1 MTLANPLRESL
12 SAGQFCYVVE
22 LVASRLTREARLLE
36 VASKLAQV
44 PGVVAGSITSYAG
57 GALGH
62 DPVRV
67 GTAAK
72 ARGLTP
78 NIHLTCVGR
87 ERTAAWKTLE
97 DLHALGIENVLALT
111 GDYPKT
117 AGVQP
122 PESLFDLDSVQL
134 VRLISEARQRG
145 MNFWISAA
153 VSPFK
158 YTEADCAYQYLKLEK
173 KIVAGADCV
182 ITQLGYDVRKFRE
195 LKAYLD
201 ERSIRTPVLGNV
213 YVLSGKA
220 AEKMS
225 KGEPPGCWV
234 SPELLETIRTETQA
248 PDTGRAARLERAARM
263 VTVLRGIG
271 YAGAYLGGDHQAEHV
286 KWIIRRSEALAPR
299 WEEFADELN
308 YAPRNGFYFSSTPLA
323 SPTKRGV
330 LPRLLDALGRI
341 FPVNK
346 EGPLRNF
353 LVRIFRWADKRP
365 LIARGVERFEWAVK
379 YPLFGCQTCGNCVLG
394 QMEYVC
400 PQTCPKN
407 MRNGPCGGTKNG
419 RCEVVDKPCIWVS
432 VFERAK
438 SANRL
443 DDLRIYIPPPN
454 RALKNTSSW
463 INFFLARDSR
473 PGNIS
478 TAFKSGFESVATPP
492 QHQNSEEVEQA
503 DAVETIR
510 RTASDL
516 PSRKEAPIEKTV
528 PLGKSDANH

>member
-1 MTLANPLRESL
+1 MTAPNPLRDSL
-12 SAGQFCYVVE
+12 TNRQFCYVVE

-67 GTAAK
+67 GTAAR

-111 GDYPKT
+111 GDYPKS
-117 AGVQP
+117 AGIQP
-122 PESLFDLDSVQL
+122 PENLFDLDSVQL
-134 VRLISEARQRG
+134 VHLINEARQRG
-145 MNFWISAA
+145 MPFWISVA

-173 KIVAGADCV
+173 KISAGADCV
-182 ITQLGYDVRKFRE
+182 ITQLGYDTRKFRE
-195 LKAYLD
+195 LKRYLD
-201 ERSIRTPVLGNV
+201 EKSIRVPVLGNV

-234 SPELLETIRTETQA
+234 APELLEKIRAEIQLPNA
-248 PDTGRAARLERAARM
+248 GLASRLERAARM
-263 VTVLRGIG
+263 VAILRGLG
-271 YAGAYLGGDHQAEHV
+271 YAGAYLGGDHQADRV
-286 KWIIRRSEALAPR
+286 RWIIKRSETLAPR
-299 WEEFADELN
+299 WEEFAEELN
-308 YAPRNGFYFSSTPLA
+308 YAPKSGFYFFDSPQATPK
-323 SPTKRGV
+323 KRGV
-330 LPRLLDALGRI
+330 IPRLLDTLGGL

-346 EGPLRNF
+346 EGNLRNV
-353 LVRIFRWADKRP
+353 LVNLFRWVDKKP
-365 LIARGVERFEWAVK
+365 AVSRGVERFEFAIK
-379 YPLFGCQTCGNCVLG
+379 SPLFGCQTCGNCVLG

-407 MRNGPCGGTKNG
+407 MRNGPCGGTKSG
-419 RCEVVDKPCIWVS
+419 QCEVVDKTCIWTA

-438 SANRL
+438 SAGRVQ
-443 DDLRIYIPPPN
+443 DLKVYVPPPT
-454 RALKNTSSW
+454 RALKGTSSW
-463 INFFLARDSR
+463 VNFFLGRDSR

-478 TAFKSGFESVATPP
+478 RPP
-492 QHQNSEEVEQA
+492 
-503 DAVETIR
+503 
-510 RTASDL
+510 
-516 PSRKEAPIEKTV
+516 V
-528 PLGKSDANH
+528 PLDSNAQLKTSGAEASSAATSRLSVTDSEVPIGKIDGHRH